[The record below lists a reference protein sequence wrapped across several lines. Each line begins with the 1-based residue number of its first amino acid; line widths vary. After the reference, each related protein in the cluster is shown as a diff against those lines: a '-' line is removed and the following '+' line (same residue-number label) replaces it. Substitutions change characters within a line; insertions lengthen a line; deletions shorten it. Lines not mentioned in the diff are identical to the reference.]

1 MALPDIDFKSIRP
14 VNGSRNSGFE
24 ELCCQLAALETA
36 PLGGHF
42 HTKGRGADSGVEC
55 YRQLPDGKQIGWQAK
70 YLFEWNSSLAS
81 QLNKSIGTALEKHPN
96 LVEYIVCLPFNFPDG
111 KSEKKQTAEEKC
123 LAWQSKW
130 TAVAKQRERPLT
142 ITLWRRSELTAIL
155 TKDDPLYSGRVLYWF
170 SRESFSSQ
178 WYRTQFRYA
187 KTSLGNRYTP
197 ETNVDLPI
205 RRDLLAFARHPEINN
220 VIEDWFYRVTEQGS
234 RTKAAIHELASES
247 DDPSH
252 GVLYQ
257 ELDRLQSLLGVAPI
271 GPERLFPTRSWMD
284 AASRCSDAAG
294 DALAWVDHRPRSNSS
309 DDAACVSRAR
319 RCLHG
324 LLQVL
329 YEIEDALRSNR
340 WKLAN
345 KKAALLQGPAGI
357 GKSHLLADI
366 VEHHL
371 RQGGPAL
378 LLLGEKFID
387 NEVWPQ
393 IRDQLDRPPLEQ
405 FKRFLGSLDAAAQ
418 RAGLRALVCI
428 DALNERHGID
438 VWSTRLAAF
447 LETART
453 FPRIG
458 VVLSCR
464 TTFVPWVIPNALRDE
479 HLFRIDHQGFAATAG
494 EAAKAYLDQ
503 RGIVRPSA
511 PQLVPEFDNPLFL
524 KTCCD
529 ALDQINETE
538 IPKGLRGVNSIFSFY
553 TDAVITSLNTRMRLD
568 PRQRIVP
575 RAIDRFTNLL
585 VKAGEGRVPHSDA
598 LDAVESLYS
607 SEGHFERCL
616 LSQLE
621 NEGLLT
627 VEPLRQEDDSV
638 VLMVRFTFERFSDHM
653 IANCLL
659 DNHLDG
665 KDVHGSFQ
673 SGRALHELVFGSR
686 GYYRAGVINA
696 IAIQLPERTGVEI
709 LDVNENPP
717 HLVRE
722 AFRLG
727 LLWREQSNFTARTF
741 ELAHASLRGHQ
752 FNDVLISVS
761 TEPSNSFN
769 ALFLHKRLLEMTMPS
784 RDVSWSVYL
793 AQRGYNGPIETIISW
808 ALNNGFEN
816 IEDDRAYLAATTLT
830 WFFTTSHREVRDK
843 ATKALASVLAT
854 RLHIG
859 ARLLRE
865 FAEVN
870 DPYVLERLLAACY
883 GAALQDVADAGLAEL
898 ALAVKDTVFSD
909 GQPPLDAL
917 LRDHAQR
924 LLEHAAM
931 RGELPSSINIDAARP
946 PHQSHWPIEQI
957 PDDLIA
963 TYTEEHRGQHLRDDI
978 VMSTV
983 NDGDFARYII
993 DTLVSLWSPAP
1004 LGTDPLPTSPDP
1016 DDPAQ
1021 ADAVAFFR
1029 NSNRKLP
1036 LRQFSVHLA
1045 RRWICKRAHDLGWTQ
1060 ARFGQ
1065 FEDRVGTYGRTPK
1078 RMERIGKKYQWIALR
1093 ELIARM
1099 ADNLAFIGGIGG
1111 WDDDDTPEYQGSQ
1124 NVRLRDIDPS
1134 LLIARTF
1141 FDAWGKWG
1149 KTWWVPFNPQL
1160 PTIGPHERVAW
1171 LDSDS
1176 DLINDS
1182 TLIGLHDPDSGRDW
1196 LALDGYA
1203 SWSGHGVQNGSKTT
1217 QRDTWYRLK
1226 CMVVAQNDLD
1236 ATVASLQQR
1245 ILTGPFNFPSINL
1258 YSNVFLGEYPGQA
1271 DLDSFVDSD
1280 FWARDWNPPGH
1291 IYPTVSTYTC
1301 EQGGF
1306 DFAIDKTVS
1315 FNIPAPW
1322 LIRKM
1327 SLRLKNGR
1335 SPVYLDSNGKTIFYD
1350 PCLVEDGPSTAL
1362 LERTSFLRMLERH
1375 DLAAIW
1381 VIAGE
1386 KSIYGSSE
1394 PAAGFGGSLRH
1405 TAVYTLKGA
1414 EFSRQYCTDRQL
1426 PSDEQVKRFF
1436 EGRPVPFAIATRPK
1450 SNQS

>member
-1 MALPDIDFKSIRP
+1 MALPDIKFHKIRP
-14 VNGSRNSGFE
+14 VDGSRNYGFE

-36 PLGGHF
+36 RLGGNF
-42 HTKGRGADSGVEC
+42 HTKGPGADSGVEC

-70 YLFEWNSSLAS
+70 YLFKWNSSLAN
-81 QLNKSIGTALEKHPN
+81 QLSKSISTALEKHPE
-96 LVEYIVCLPFNFPDG
+96 LIEFIVCLPFDLSDG
-111 KSEKKQTAEEKC
+111 KSETKQTALEKWQ
-123 LAWQSKW
+123 AWQSKW
-130 TAVAKQRERPLT
+130 TEIAKQREWPLT
-142 ITLWRRSELTAIL
+142 ISLWGRSELTAIL
-155 TKDDPLYSGRVLYWF
+155 TKDDPLYAGRVLYWF
-170 SRESFSSQ
+170 SRESFSSH
-178 WYRTQFRYA
+178 WFRTQFRNA
-187 KTSLGNRYTP
+187 KVSLGSRYTP

-205 RRDLLAFARHPEINN
+205 RRDFLAFARHPEINN
-220 VIEDWFYRVTEQGS
+220 VIDDWFYRVTEQGS
-234 RTKAAIHELASES
+234 RTKAVIRDLASGS
-247 DDPSH
+247 DDLSH

-257 ELDRLQSLLGVAPI
+257 ELNRLQSLLGVAPI
-271 GPERLFPTRSWMD
+271 GPEKLFPTRSWID
-284 AASRCSDAAG
+284 AASRCSDLAG
-294 DALAWVDHRPRSNSS
+294 DTLAWVDQRPRRNSS
-309 DDAACVSRAR
+309 EDDGRVSWAR
-319 RCLHG
+319 RCLHD

-329 YEIEDALRSNR
+329 YEIGDALRSNR

-345 KKAALLQGPAGI
+345 KGAALLQGSAGI

-405 FKRFLGSLDAAAQ
+405 FKHFLGSLDAAAQ

-428 DALNERHGID
+428 DALNERHGIN
-438 VWSTRLAAF
+438 VWPTRLAAF

-464 TTFVPWVIPNALRDE
+464 TTFVPWIIPDGLDDK

-503 RGIVRPSA
+503 RGIVRPGA
-511 PQLVPEFDNPLFL
+511 PELVPEFDNPLFL

-529 ALDQINETE
+529 ALHRLNETE
-538 IPKGLRGVNSIFSFY
+538 IPKGLHGVTSIFRFY
-553 TDAVITSLNTRMRLD
+553 KNAVIRSLNTRMRLD

-575 RAIDRFTNLL
+575 RAIAEFTNVL
-585 VKAGEGRVPHSDA
+585 VKTGESRVPSN
-598 LDAVESLYS
+598 DAVDAFESVYA
-607 SEGHFERCL
+607 SEGHLDKSL

-627 VEPLRQEDDSV
+627 VEPLPQEDESV
-638 VLMVRFTFERFSDHM
+638 VLIVRFTFERFSDHM
-653 IANCLL
+653 IADRLL
-659 DNHLDG
+659 DNHLDVD
-665 KDVHGSFQ
+665 DVHGSFQ
-673 SGRALHELVFGSR
+673 SGRALHDLVFGRR
-686 GYYRAGVINA
+686 GYHRAGVINA
-696 IAIQLPERTGVEI
+696 IAIQLPERSGVEI
-709 LDVNENPP
+709 LDVNKNPP
-717 HLVRE
+717 HLVKE
-722 AFRLG
+722 AFRLS

-741 ELAHASLRGHQ
+741 ELAHASLRSHQ

-761 TEPSNSFN
+761 TETSNSFN
-769 ALFLHKRLLEMTMPS
+769 ALFLHKRLLEMTMPV
-784 RDVSWSVYL
+784 RDANWSVNL
-793 AQRGYNGPIETIISW
+793 ARRGYNGPIETIISW

-816 IEDDRAYLAATTLT
+816 NEDDRAYLAATTLT
-830 WFFTTSHREVRDK
+830 LFFTTSHREVRDK

-859 ARLLRE
+859 ARLIRE

-883 GAALQDVADAGLAEL
+883 GATLQNVADAGLAEL
-898 ALAVKDTVFSD
+898 ALAVFDTVFSD

-924 LLEHAAM
+924 LLEYAAM
-931 RGELPSSINIDAARP
+931 RGELPSSIDIDAVRP
-946 PHQSHWPIEQI
+946 PYQSHWPIEHV

-963 TYTEEHRGQHLRDDI
+963 TYTEEHQGRRVRDDI
-978 VMSTV
+978 AISTV
-983 NDGDFARYII
+983 HDGDFARYII
-993 DTLVSLWSPAP
+993 DTLVSMWSPAP
-1004 LGTDPLPTSPDP
+1004 LGTNPLPTSPDP

-1029 NSNRKLP
+1029 HANRPLP
-1036 LRQFSVHLA
+1036 LRQFNVHLA
-1045 RRWICKRAHDLGWTQ
+1045 RRWICKRAHDLGWTP
-1060 ARFGQ
+1060 ARFEQ
-1065 FEDRVGTYGRTPK
+1065 FDDRVGSYGRTPK
-1078 RMERIGKKYQWIALR
+1078 RVERIGKKYQWIALR

-1099 ADNLAFIGGIGG
+1099 ADNLAFIGGIEG
-1111 WDDDDTPEYQGSQ
+1111 WYNRNTAEYRGSR

-1134 LLIARTF
+1134 LLIARTC
-1141 FDAWGKWG
+1141 FDAWREWG
-1149 KTWWVPFNPQL
+1149 KTWWVPFDPQL
-1160 PTIGPHERVAW
+1160 RTARPHERLAW
-1171 LDSDS
+1171 LESDT

-1182 TLIGLHDPDSGRDW
+1182 GLIALHDPGSGRDW
-1196 LALDGYA
+1196 LAVDGYA
-1203 SWSGHGVQNGSKTT
+1203 SWSGHGVQNGSKTM

-1226 CMVVAQNDLD
+1226 CVVVAQNDLD
-1236 ATVASLQQR
+1236 ATVARLQQR
-1245 ILTGPFNFPSINL
+1245 ILTGPFNFPSINF
-1258 YSNVFLGEYPGQA
+1258 YSNVFLGEYPDQA

-1280 FWARDWNPPGH
+1280 SWARDWNPPGH
-1291 IYPTVSTYTC
+1291 IYPTVGTYTC
-1301 EQGGF
+1301 EQGGY

-1350 PCLVEDGPSTAL
+1350 PCLVEDGPSAAL
-1362 LERTSFLRMLERH
+1362 VDRNAFLRMLERH

-1436 EGRPVPFAIATRPK
+1436 EGQPAPSAIATRPK